1 MNGVDARRGPPLP
14 ADAQGATAGAPT
26 PVSAL
31 RLIVTLGAAGAVAGL
46 LIVGVFDATFET
58 IAAHKAE
65 VLRRAVAEVL
75 QGPARYETEY
85 VVDGRVVREPPAGAS
100 EDDALPIH
108 VGFDAGGRVTGVAV
122 AAAEAG
128 FQDVITLIYGF
139 DPTTGR
145 LLGMKVLESR
155 ETPGLGDRIEKDPA
169 FVAQFAGAR
178 PPLTVVKRPTGAD
191 GEIDAISGAT
201 ISSRAVVR
209 MIDRS
214 LARVR
219 PAVEAA
225 FAEGA
230 R

>member
-1 MNGVDARRGPPLP
+1 VSGIDASPGRPLP
-14 ADAQGATAGAPT
+14 ADAPAPA
-26 PVSAL
+26 SAL
-31 RLIVTLGAAGAVAGL
+31 RMIVGLGVAGAVAGL
-46 LIVGVFDATFET
+46 LIVGVFEATFET

-75 QGPARYETEY
+75 QGPARYETHY
-85 VVDGRVVREPPAGAS
+85 VVDGRVVDERPAGGS
-100 EDDALPIH
+100 EEDALPIH
-108 VGFDAGGRVTGVAV
+108 VGFDADGRVTGVAV
-122 AAAEAG
+122 AAAGAG
-128 FQDVITLIYGF
+128 FQDVITLLYGF
-139 DPTTGR
+139 DPTTAR

-178 PPLTVVKRPTGAD
+178 PPLVVVKRPTGAD

-214 LARVR
+214 LDRVR
-219 PAVEAA
+219 PVVEDS
-225 FAEGA
+225 FAESA
-230 R
+230 P